1 MAKKIQGYIR
11 LQLPAGAANPAPP
24 VGPALGAQGVNIMA
38 FCKEF
43 NAKTKDQNGMILPV
57 VITVYSDKSFT
68 FILKSPPASVLLKKA
83 ANIASG
89 SAKPN
94 QDKVGK
100 VTKKQLARDLQ
111 GSRKDLN
118 AKTRRPASASSP
130 APPATW
136 ASRSSTNFHRTN
148 EQPLTAGVPPG
159 TFAPQGVKMEKH
171 SKRYRSAVKVAD
183 LTKEYPLKEAVE
195 ILTKFPKAKFDET
208 VELSFR
214 LGVDAAAGDQMVRGT
229 TPLPNGSGKKV
240 RVLVFTDN
248 PKAASMPAPIT
259 PACRT

>member
-68 FILKSPPASVLLKKA
+68 FILTSPPASVLLKKA

-89 SAKPN
+89 STRPN

-100 VTKKQLARDLQ
+100 VTHKQLLEIVRIKQ
-111 GSRKDLN
+111 KDLT
-118 AKTRRPASASSP
+118 AKSEEA
-130 APPATW
+130 
-136 ASRSSTNFHRTN
+136 NVRT
-148 EQPLTAGVPPG
+148 
-159 TFAPQGVKMEKH
+159 
-171 SKRYRSAVKVAD
+171 
-183 LTKEYPLKEAVE
+183 
-195 ILTKFPKAKFDET
+195 
-208 VELSFR
+208 
-214 LGVDAAAGDQMVRGT
+214 
-229 TPLPNGSGKKV
+229 
-240 RVLVFTDN
+240 
-248 PKAASMPAPIT
+248 
-259 PACRT
+259 